1 MRSNN
6 LHETSCGVFV
16 RCELHSVEVISQNT
30 LFYMYVIREHW
41 NRFLYEICRVELE
54 QQPFCS
60 SYLSWGKSIPLT
72 CWLTSLTWSSMCV
85 CSSSPSP
92 FPGLTFHFNSS
103 QGVCVILVPT
113 PSRWKATGLVTVSL
127 PPCDLQFVLGRSSS
141 FSVSF
146 TLHRT
151 LFLITCS
158 VDFKLQHQTQRHYAS
173 KLLNQLLQLCKVKF
187 LWQIPAFLTE
197 P

>member
-1 MRSNN
+1 MLHSNN

-30 LFYMYVIREHW
+30 LFYMYVIRERRNRDFCMRYVGW
-41 NRFLYEICRVELE
+41 NWSSSRFAAHTSHELTSHE
-54 QQPFCS
+54 VRA
-60 SYLSWGKSIPLT
+60 YLLT
-72 CWLTSLTWSSMCV
+72 CWLTSLAWSSMCV

-92 FPGLTFHFNSS
+92 SPGLSFRFNSS

-113 PSRWKATGLVTVSL
+113 PSRWKATRLVTVSL
-127 PPCDLQFVLGRSSS
+127 PPCDLQFVLGGSSL

-151 LFLITCS
+151 LFLIICS
-158 VDFKLQHQTQRHYAS
+158 VDFKLQHQTQRH
-173 KLLNQLLQLCKVKF
+173 
-187 LWQIPAFLTE
+187 
-197 P
+197 